1 MLEVT
6 LSLENFE
13 NKICIMQYNIPA
25 KNLFFDGETEQKIT
39 SLKAFYTP
47 SRNYTFKVDFG
58 N

>member
-1 MLEVT
+1 
-6 LSLENFE
+6 
-13 NKICIMQYNIPA
+13 MQYNIPA